1 MTDRAVRLRLDV
13 DIRGDDVGL
22 GALRSGPP
30 GPPVRDGELAVVLGT
45 ELARVALAALP
56 DGRRVPVA
64 RDLAGLTAGAA
75 AADLAAGRVPG
86 ATVQVLR
93 GEEQVGARGWC
104 ARAVLAEGLPP
115 AQALMAVD
123 AIRLPPDPIAG
134 EWAARVPWMVPALVR
149 GAVGHSPDAL
159 ARAVLALRELGRVMG
174 EDPGRAA
181 DPATASAAVSVALA
195 AVRPVP
201 GAASFAPPAPA
212 PGDAAVTEPVVR
224 TAAPPVAPPPARP
237 APPDRRLLAAIAASV
252 GAAVLALVLVFA
264 IIASPGTFGLAS
276 ASDVNDRVAVI
287 EAGTGQLRSDVAALA
302 REVQSGAGTPA
313 AALRRVE
320 EALDDLEQQ
329 VRGLCSVVPV
339 VC

>member
-1 MTDRAVRLRLDV
+1 
-13 DIRGDDVGL
+13 
-22 GALRSGPP
+22 
-30 GPPVRDGELAVVLGT
+30 
-45 ELARVALAALP
+45 
-56 DGRRVPVA
+56 
-64 RDLAGLTAGAA
+64 
-75 AADLAAGRVPG
+75 VPG

-159 ARAVLALRELGRVMG
+159 ARAVLALRELGRVVG

-276 ASDVNDRVAVI
+276 ASDLNDRVAVI

>member
-1 MTDRAVRLRLDV
+1 
-13 DIRGDDVGL
+13 
-22 GALRSGPP
+22 
-30 GPPVRDGELAVVLGT
+30 
-45 ELARVALAALP
+45 
-56 DGRRVPVA
+56 
-64 RDLAGLTAGAA
+64 
-75 AADLAAGRVPG
+75 
-86 ATVQVLR
+86 
-93 GEEQVGARGWC
+93 
-104 ARAVLAEGLPP
+104 
-115 AQALMAVD
+115 MAVD

>member
-1 MTDRAVRLRLDV
+1 V
-13 DIRGDDVGL
+13 
-22 GALRSGPP
+22 
-30 GPPVRDGELAVVLGT
+30 
-45 ELARVALAALP
+45 
-56 DGRRVPVA
+56 
-64 RDLAGLTAGAA
+64 
-75 AADLAAGRVPG
+75 
-86 ATVQVLR
+86 
-93 GEEQVGARGWC
+93 
-104 ARAVLAEGLPP
+104 
-115 AQALMAVD
+115 
-123 AIRLPPDPIAG
+123 
-134 EWAARVPWMVPALVR
+134 
-149 GAVGHSPDAL
+149 
-159 ARAVLALRELGRVMG
+159 G

-276 ASDVNDRVAVI
+276 ASDLNDRVAVI

>member
-1 MTDRAVRLRLDV
+1 MVPEL
-13 DIRGDDVGL
+13 
-22 GALRSGPP
+22 
-30 GPPVRDGELAVVLGT
+30 VRD
-45 ELARVALAALP
+45 
-56 DGRRVPVA
+56 
-64 RDLAGLTAGAA
+64 
-75 AADLAAGRVPG
+75 
-86 ATVQVLR
+86 
-93 GEEQVGARGWC
+93 
-104 ARAVLAEGLPP
+104 
-115 AQALMAVD
+115 
-123 AIRLPPDPIAG
+123 
-134 EWAARVPWMVPALVR
+134 
-149 GAVGHSPDAL
+149 AVGHSPDAL
-159 ARAVLALRELGRVMG
+159 ARAVLALRELGRVVG
-174 EDPGRAA
+174 EDPSRVG
-181 DPATASAAVSVALA
+181 DSATASAAAGVALA

-252 GAAVLALVLVFA
+252 GAAVLALMLVFA